1 MRIAAQNSTGGLQ
14 SKNVRIL
21 IAVMLATLASL
32 PAQAGV
38 IRFYA
43 TGVAGI
49 SGFVEF
55 DASTVASGFGFVQ
68 VTAIVGL
75 SLTVFG
81 EVFDLGDVVP
91 TAYTYIN
98 VFVTPPTIQ
107 NGSGLLADNGTRQL
121 AFEPD
126 GLLGTPMDG
135 DASLA
140 LEEIIGGSSSIHRL
154 SREVGTGNSSRTR
167 HARAARHRPCGT
179 RIRTSQ
185 AVN

>member
-1 MRIAAQNSTGGLQ
+1 MERRIVVLLVA
-14 SKNVRIL
+14 
-21 IAVMLATLASL
+21 MLATLASL

-38 IRFYA
+38 IRFNA

-68 VTAIVGL
+68 NTAIVGL

-91 TAYTYIN
+91 TAFTFIN
-98 VFVTPPTIQ
+98 IFVTPPTIQ
-107 NGSGLLADNGTRQL
+107 NGSGLLADNGARQV

-126 GLLGTPMDG
+126 GLDGTPMDG

-140 LEEIIGGSSSIHRL
+140 LVQIIGGIFSFTIYPVKWEL
-154 SREVGTGNSSRTR
+154 GTVPEPATLALLGLGLAGLGFSRRK
-167 HARAARHRPCGT
+167 
-179 RIRTSQ
+179 Q
-185 AVN
+185 